1 LPFLEF
7 CKRSDGRGALG
18 LYNARPLPVADVKN
32 KMITIEAGYL
42 QNLFDLVV
50 AMINDL
56 APIEMGIFSIL
67 IFTLL
72 VRQILHWIKIMKYV

>member
-1 LPFLEF
+1 
-7 CKRSDGRGALG
+7 
-18 LYNARPLPVADVKN
+18 
-32 KMITIEAGYL
+32 MITVEANYL

>member
-1 LPFLEF
+1 
-7 CKRSDGRGALG
+7 
-18 LYNARPLPVADVKN
+18 
-32 KMITIEAGYL
+32 MITVEAGYL

-56 APIEMGIFSIL
+56 APLETGFFSIL
-67 IFTLL
+67 IFCFL